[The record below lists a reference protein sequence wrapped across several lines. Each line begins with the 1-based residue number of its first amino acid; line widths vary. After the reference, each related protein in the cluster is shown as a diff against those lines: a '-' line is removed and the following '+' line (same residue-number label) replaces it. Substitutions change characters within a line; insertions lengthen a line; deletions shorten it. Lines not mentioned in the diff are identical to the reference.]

1 MKVEIN
7 TYQPGEIS
15 RDEKKCYKISLHISK
30 NSTVTLEAM
39 SLEDITNIRNSLE
52 TEIQRVQGESLRN
65 DVASY
70 IYYMYN
76 YWTKEECYECFKN
89 NTVCNV
95 DHLWDKYEA
104 ICEVYGVEAAPMRFF
119 VELGDT
125 LQDILTQ
132 RATSLYNRRTKIC

>member
-7 TYQPGEIS
+7 TYKPGEIS

-39 SLEDITNIRNSLE
+39 SLEDITNIRNSLD
-52 TEIQRVQGESLRN
+52 TEIQRIQCESPRN

-70 IYYMYN
+70 IYYMHNYN
-76 YWTKEECYECFKN
+76 P
-89 NTVCNV
+89 VCNV

-104 ICEVYGVEAAPMRFF
+104 ICEVYGVQAAPMRFF

-132 RATSLYNRRTKIC
+132 RATSLYNRRTRIC